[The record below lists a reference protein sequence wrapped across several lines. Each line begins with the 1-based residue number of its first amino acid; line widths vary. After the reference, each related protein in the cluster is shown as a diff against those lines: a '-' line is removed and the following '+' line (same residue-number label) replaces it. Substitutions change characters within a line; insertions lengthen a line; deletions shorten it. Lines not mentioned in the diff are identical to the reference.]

1 MLPPLLNNL
10 PDAAMSRTA
19 AIAFATFLA
28 TVGPLDLAALLAAL
42 TPYHSEPERRAVA
55 FKSVAIATCILLVFA
70 FGGNA
75 LLGYLGISLA
85 ALRISGGILLLVMA
99 IGMVFGEAAGSRKPS
114 GEEAVEAMQRL
125 DISVFPM
132 ATPLIAGPATIGA
145 SILLMAETRG
155 ELLLQAA
162 VVAALLAVLL
172 LTLLLLMAASAVRRL
187 LGVTGL
193 HVVSR
198 TVGVV
203 LAALAVQFMLDGLLQ
218 SGIV

>member
-1 MLPPLLNNL
+1 MLRIND
-10 PDAAMSRTA
+10 DAADMLKTA

-28 TVGPLDLAALLAAL
+28 TVGPVDLAALLPAL
-42 TPYHSEPERRAVA
+42 TPYLTEAERRSVA
-55 FKSVAIATCILLVFA
+55 FKAVFIATCILLVFA

-75 LLGYLGISLA
+75 LLASLGISLA
-85 ALRISGGILLLVMA
+85 ALRISGGILLLIMA
-99 IGMVFGEAAGSRKPS
+99 IGMVFGEEAGSRRPS
-114 GEEAVEAMQRL
+114 GAEEVETLQRQ

-155 ELLLQAA
+155 QVLLQIA
-162 VVAALLAVLL
+162 VVGALLAVLL
-172 LTLLLLMAASAVRRL
+172 ITLVLFMAASVVQRV

-198 TVGVV
+198 TIGVV

-218 SGIV
+218 SGLL

>member
-1 MLPPLLNNL
+1 MLK
-10 PDAAMSRTA
+10 TA

-28 TVGPLDLAALLAAL
+28 TIGPVDLAALLAVL
-42 TPYHSEPERRAVA
+42 TPYHTEAERRAVA
-55 FKSVAIATCILLVFA
+55 FKAVGIAAAILLVFA

-75 LLGYLGISLA
+75 LLSSLGISLA
-85 ALRISGGILLLVMA
+85 ALRISGGILLLVMSV
-99 IGMVFGEAAGSRKPS
+99 GMVFGEEAGSRRPS
-114 GEEAVEAMQRL
+114 GDEAVEAMQKK

-145 SILLMAETRG
+145 SLLLMAETRG
-155 ELLLQAA
+155 EALLQVA
-162 VVAALLAVLL
+162 VVGALLAVLL
-172 LTLLLLMAASAVRRL
+172 LTLLLFMAASAVQRL

-193 HVVSR
+193 HVISR

-218 SGIV
+218 SGLVR

>member
-1 MLPPLLNNL
+1 MVK
-10 PDAAMSRTA
+10 TA

-28 TVGPLDLAALLAAL
+28 TVGPVDLAALLAAL
-42 TPYHSEPERRAVA
+42 TPYHTQAERRAVA
-55 FKSVAIATCILLVFA
+55 VKAVGIATCILLVFA

-75 LLGYLGISLA
+75 LLSSLGISLA
-85 ALRISGGILLLVMA
+85 ALRISGGILLLLMA
-99 IGMVFGEAAGSRKPS
+99 VGMVFGEAAGSRRPS
-114 GEEAVEAMQRL
+114 GEEALEAMQKP

-145 SILLMAETRG
+145 SLLLMAETRG
-155 ELLLQAA
+155 EILLQLA
-162 VVAALLAVLL
+162 VVGALLAVLL
-172 LTLLLLMAASAVRRL
+172 ITLLLFMAASTVQRI

-198 TVGVV
+198 MIGVV

-218 SGIV
+218 SGLVGS

>member
-1 MLPPLLNNL
+1 MLK
-10 PDAAMSRTA
+10 TA

-28 TVGPLDLAALLAAL
+28 TVGPVDLAALLPAL
-42 TPYHSEPERRAVA
+42 TPSLSERDRRSVA
-55 FKSVAIATCILLVFA
+55 FKAIFIATCILLVFA

-75 LLGYLGISLA
+75 LLASLGISLA
-85 ALRISGGILLLVMA
+85 ALRISGGILLLIMA
-99 IGMVFGEAAGSRKPS
+99 IGMVFGEEAGSRRPS
-114 GEEAVEAMQRL
+114 GAEEVETMQRP

-155 ELLLQAA
+155 QVLLQIA
-162 VVAALLAVLL
+162 VVGALLAVLL
-172 LTLLLLMAASAVRRL
+172 ITLVLFMAASAVQRV

-198 TVGVV
+198 TIGVV

-218 SGIV
+218 SGILR

>member
-1 MLPPLLNNL
+1 
-10 PDAAMSRTA
+10 MSRTA

-42 TPYHSEPERRAVA
+42 TPYHSKPERRAVA
-55 FKSVAIATCILLVFA
+55 FKSVAIAACILLVFA

-85 ALRISGGILLLVMA
+85 ALRISGGILLMVMA

-114 GEEAVEAMQRL
+114 GEEALEAMQRT

-162 VVAALLAVLL
+162 VIAALLAVLL
-172 LTLLLLMAASAVRRL
+172 LTLLLLMSASAVQRL

>member
-1 MLPPLLNNL
+1 MLK
-10 PDAAMSRTA
+10 TA

-28 TVGPLDLAALLAAL
+28 TVGPVDLAALLPAL
-42 TPYHSEPERRAVA
+42 TPYLSERDRRSVA
-55 FKSVAIATCILLVFA
+55 FKAIFIATCILLVFA

-75 LLGYLGISLA
+75 LLASLGISLA
-85 ALRISGGILLLVMA
+85 ALRISGGILLLIMA
-99 IGMVFGEAAGSRKPS
+99 IGMVFGEEAGSRRPL
-114 GEEAVEAMQRL
+114 GAEEVETMQRP

-155 ELLLQAA
+155 QVLLQIA
-162 VVAALLAVLL
+162 VVGALLAVLL
-172 LTLLLLMAASAVRRL
+172 ITLALFMAASVVQRV

-198 TVGVV
+198 TIGVV

-218 SGIV
+218 SGILR

>member
-1 MLPPLLNNL
+1 MMFRI
-10 PDAAMSRTA
+10 AAV
-19 AIAFATFLA
+19 AFATFLA

-42 TPYHSEPERRAVA
+42 TPYNTEKERRAVA
-55 FKSVAIATCILLVFA
+55 YKSVAIAAGILLLFA

-99 IGMVFGEAAGSRKPS
+99 VGMVFGEAAGSRKPS
-114 GEEAVEAMQRL
+114 GEEAVEAMQRP

-155 ELLLQAA
+155 ALLQQAV

-172 LTLLLLMAASAVRRL
+172 VTLLLLLAASAVQRI

-198 TVGVV
+198 TIGVV

>member
-1 MLPPLLNNL
+1 MF
-10 PDAAMSRTA
+10 RTA

-28 TVGPLDLAALLAAL
+28 TVGPVDLAALLAAL
-42 TPYHSEPERRAVA
+42 TPYHTERERRAVA

-75 LLGYLGISLA
+75 LLASMGISLA
-85 ALRISGGILLLVMA
+85 ALRISGGILLLIMA
-99 IGMVFGEAAGSRKPS
+99 IGMVFGEAAGSRRPS
-114 GEEAVEAMQRL
+114 GEEEAEAMQKP

-155 ELLLQAA
+155 QLLLQSA
-162 VVAALLAVLL
+162 VVGAMIAVLL
-172 LTLLLLMAASAVRRL
+172 VTLLLFMAASAVQRV
-187 LGVTGL
+187 LGVTGM

-198 TVGVV
+198 TIGVV

-218 SGIV
+218 SGLVS

>member
-1 MLPPLLNNL
+1 MIK
-10 PDAAMSRTA
+10 TA
-19 AIAFATFLA
+19 AVAFATFLA
-28 TVGPLDLAALLAAL
+28 TVGPVDLAALLAAL
-42 TPYHSEPERRAVA
+42 TPYHTEAERLAVGVKA
-55 FKSVAIATCILLVFA
+55 VGIAACILLVFA

-75 LLGYLGISLA
+75 LLAYLGISLA

-99 IGMVFGEAAGSRKPS
+99 VGMVFGEAAGSRRPS
-114 GEEAVEAMQRL
+114 GEEAVEAMQSP

-145 SILLMAETRG
+145 SILLMAGTRG

-162 VVAALLAVLL
+162 VVGALLAVLAI
-172 LTLLLLMAASAVRRL
+172 TLLLFMAASGVQRI

-198 TVGVV
+198 TIGVV